1 MRRSSRPRQGGQRSR
16 HSQRSGLEVR
26 PSFWLVRATIETPT
40 PPARGTGTLTTPSN
54 VMNSRRLMGS
64 PLLTSA
70 PYHIVER
77 ENGRCALQQILSAM
91 TEMVGSMSGLPPRK
105 RPQSGHR
112 LQRLKRVKHRQH
124 NGDISNRSDCHGP
137 ESRREQRQR
146 MV

>member
-1 MRRSSRPRQGGQRSR
+1 
-16 HSQRSGLEVR
+16 
-26 PSFWLVRATIETPT
+26 
-40 PPARGTGTLTTPSN
+40 
-54 VMNSRRLMGS
+54 MGS

-137 ESRREQRQR
+137 ESRREQRTEDGLIAAPCRQGWSFAR
-146 MV
+146 TILAARSLETVHFGPEYALDVSFQ